1 MPAIRLDRLGAGE
14 AVRAVAIAVVLA
26 WAVAGRLAR
35 AALHGRAASWARTG
49 CDGLVDGFERLG
61 PTFVKLGQLIAS
73 SPGVFPSPLASA
85 CERCLDG
92 VAPIPATVA
101 RRVVEEDLG
110 SPIDVLF
117 ASFDDQPLAAASIA
131 QVHACVLLDGRK
143 AVLKIQRPAIASQM
157 RRDLRIMF
165 ALARLA
171 ERTALG
177 RTANVKGAVGDLARV
192 TAREL
197 DARLEAE
204 EQRRFR
210 AGIGAYGDNAMV
222 TAPELYP
229 QWCGPR
235 VICMERMYGVP
246 LDRIDPGSGVD
257 TELLIRRVVKV
268 WLEALAVHGPFH
280 GDVHAGNVWLLDD
293 GRVSFLDF
301 GIVGELSEEW
311 RQLFRDV
318 FRTSVIDADYR
329 RVVRGFRRV
338 GVLPPEADEA
348 QLAMVVEAM
357 FSPLLDRG
365 LSEVGLG
372 DVLRSLFTVLQQ
384 FGVSTPEELLLV
396 TKQLVYFEGYSKVLA
411 PTYVMARDP
420 YLVRNL
426 FPEEVAA
433 KVAATG
439 VTLPE

>member
-1 MPAIRLDRLGAGE
+1 
-14 AVRAVAIAVVLA
+14 
-26 WAVAGRLAR
+26 
-35 AALHGRAASWARTG
+35 
-49 CDGLVDGFERLG
+49 
-61 PTFVKLGQLIAS
+61 
-73 SPGVFPSPLASA
+73 
-85 CERCLDG
+85 
-92 VAPIPATVA
+92 
-101 RRVVEEDLG
+101 
-110 SPIDVLF
+110 
-117 ASFDDQPLAAASIA
+117 
-131 QVHACVLLDGRK
+131 
-143 AVLKIQRPAIASQM
+143 
-157 RRDLRIMF
+157 
-165 ALARLA
+165 
-171 ERTALG
+171 
-177 RTANVKGAVGDLARV
+177 
-192 TAREL
+192 
-197 DARLEAE
+197 
-204 EQRRFR
+204 
-210 AGIGAYGDNAMV
+210 
-222 TAPELYP
+222 
-229 QWCGPR
+229 
-235 VICMERMYGVP
+235 VP
-246 LDRIDPGSGVD
+246 LDRIDPRSGVD

-329 RVVRGFRRV
+329 RVVRDFRRV

-357 FSPLLDRG
+357 FAPLLDRG

-411 PTYVMARDP
+411 PSYVMARDP

-426 FPEEVAA
+426 FPDEVAA
-433 KVAATG
+433 KVAASG